1 MDTKYKVN
9 DIVEVNLR
17 EGFYDAKITRI
28 NGNNET
34 CEIMLT
40 KMVGPN
46 EIRPKT
52 LSKSVDNVS
61 ISATDIENYE
71 KKFAWELKKNE
82 EYYDKNGVYI
92 GNLVEKEVLTRR
104 TFSPYYEGFTPGRYN
119 LTFSTGNEFK
129 EVLDSTTYGIHD
141 VFFYKKPTKGG
152 RNHKQNK
159 SRKTKKSRK

>member
-71 KKFAWELKKNE
+71 KNLH
-82 EYYDKNGVYI
+82 
-92 GNLVEKEVLTRR
+92 GN
-104 TFSPYYEGFTPGRYN
+104 
-119 LTFSTGNEFK
+119 
-129 EVLDSTTYGIHD
+129 
-141 VFFYKKPTKGG
+141 
-152 RNHKQNK
+152 
-159 SRKTKKSRK
+159 